1 MASYRVEWKSSA
13 VKELRKV
20 PQESAVRILAAVEAV
35 RENPFPQGSKKL
47 VGGRASY
54 RIHEGVYR
62 VIYSVVQEF
71 LVIEVVKVGHRK
83 DVYK

>member
-1 MASYRVEWKSSA
+1 
-13 VKELRKV
+13 L
-20 PQESAVRILAAVEAV
+20 RILAAVEGLK
-35 RENPFPQGSKKL
+35 ENPFPQGSKKL
-47 VGGRASY
+47 VGGRSSY

-62 VIYSVVQEF
+62 VVYTVAQEV